1 MYPAANLVLM
11 SKTKQLEGGYFESMS
26 RAFDA
31 LQRTLYSIQNVTGK
45 IGRLL
50 PNQKLQREI

>member
-1 MYPAANLVLM
+1 M